1 MPMPPLFLHHLLTI
15 PPLLWCAVK
24 VHEWVGCLGVEVGL
38 ALVLDRR
45 PATKRAGRLGGC
57 PLSRRW
63 LGRQFRGGRGG
74 GEMQEREGM
83 DDEKYAYN
91 NTGTMTNSTRTSSLK
106 YVNVRVYVHIG
117 QDKRMGG
124 GGRVDGG
131 WMEV

>member
-1 MPMPPLFLHHLLTI
+1 
-15 PPLLWCAVK
+15 
-24 VHEWVGCLGVEVGL
+24 
-38 ALVLDRR
+38 
-45 PATKRAGRLGGC
+45 
-57 PLSRRW
+57 
-63 LGRQFRGGRGG
+63 
-74 GEMQEREGM
+74 MQEREGM

>member
-1 MPMPPLFLHHLLTI
+1 MSPDARAGALPRCRHRSNTTT
-15 PPLLWCAVK
+15 
-24 VHEWVGCLGVEVGL
+24 GL
-38 ALVLDRR
+38 A
-45 PATKRAGRLGGC
+45 
-57 PLSRRW
+57 
-63 LGRQFRGGRGG
+63 GG